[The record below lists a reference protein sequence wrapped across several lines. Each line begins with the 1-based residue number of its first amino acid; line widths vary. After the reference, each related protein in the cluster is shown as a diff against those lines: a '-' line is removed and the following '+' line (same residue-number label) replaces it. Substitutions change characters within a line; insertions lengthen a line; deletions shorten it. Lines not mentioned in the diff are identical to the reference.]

1 MDELKQFEKIN
12 QPISDKAR
20 RIIFAV
26 IILVIIV
33 GYFLYRIFVSFTDYE
48 VSSTLEREDADQT
61 EYVDFWENLLAY
73 SRDGAFYTDYNG
85 NLIWNE
91 TYEMSNPQIEI
102 CNNKLLVYDKTGTK
116 GLVQSVTGNIG
127 TITTTLP
134 IVDGDISAD
143 GHVAFLMQE
152 GSTGYLS
159 LYNSDG
165 DVIASGELHIQNSGY
180 PMSIALSSDGE
191 KMMVSL
197 LNLTDGDV
205 KTTILFYD
213 FGSAGEDKEN
223 NIVGTFSYSNLV
235 VPEVDFVENDEAIA
249 FGDTEVI
256 IFGNNKEPKVKKE
269 LFVSDE
275 MKSVFHNDKYF
286 GIVTTTEE
294 GDTKLALYNMSATRR
309 FETDVEEAYIKISL
323 TKTNEV
329 LLTDGENVTIY
340 TLLGIKKFTYDFTGG
355 IYQMIPWESYRTYI
369 LIEKGQIERIRL
381 K

>member
-309 FETDVEEAYIKISL
+309 FETDVEEAYTKISL